1 MGEGALYPIFGKT
14 GMGHHQNGK
23 NLLLQGAKKWSNL
36 HSEVTAGWCKKN
48 CAKGQISQLSETQF

>member
-1 MGEGALYPIFGKT
+1 
-14 GMGHHQNGK
+14 MGHHQNGK

-48 CAKGQISQLSETQF
+48 CAKGQISQLSETQFWYLAFFLVNYTKQF